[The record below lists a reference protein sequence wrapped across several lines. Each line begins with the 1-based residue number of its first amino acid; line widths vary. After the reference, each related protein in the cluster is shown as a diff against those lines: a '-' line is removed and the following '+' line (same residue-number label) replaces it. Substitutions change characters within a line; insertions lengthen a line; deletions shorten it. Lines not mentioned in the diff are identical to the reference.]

1 MVRTPELIA
10 EVIRALPSPP
20 ARRIVLGGA
29 MDDGKED
36 PVALAL
42 SRRGIHG
49 DNTLD
54 PYFNLFMFHR
64 LANDEEWVRA
74 WMDVPLN
81 LHDAGFVA
89 AIDSLVRWR
98 PEKSRRYMDVSQEMS
113 RALEMHPGPVSCLRV
128 DASEFPPPDRLR
140 RWIELLSA
148 KNVQELILLNLTGPE
163 ETEAP
168 LHDLRSSRLTKLT
181 VGFLSLRDSLRLAF
195 EAAAIDGHAWC
206 FLTDLTLTACA
217 FDGPYLSHTVSDLQ
231 GLKNL
236 CLRSCSL
243 TDGCNQQFLSIAS
256 RGLVSIHLWCCT
268 ADRKIIFG
276 EAPALTRLT
285 LGVLH
290 PAATSPNLSQAPAS
304 PPPLGLEIKFCSSL
318 CNLDHL
324 DLQRQ
329 DFDIWSCHRVRVRI
343 KCLLIFCYL

>member
-181 VGFLSLRDSLRLAF
+181 VGFLSLRRALPLPHRQRSSGTQESVPTLLFPYRRLQSAIPLHSLSWLGFHSPVVLHGRPKDNLWGGTSV
-195 EAAAIDGHAWC
+195 D
-206 FLTDLTLTACA
+206 TAY
-217 FDGPYLSHTVSDLQ
+217 PRRVT
-231 GLKNL
+231 
-236 CLRSCSL
+236 SCSNFSQPKP
-243 TDGCNQQFLSIAS
+243 GAS
-256 RGLVSIHLWCCT
+256 FSSPTW
-268 ADRKIIFG
+268 FG
-276 EAPALTRLT
+276 DQ
-285 LGVLH
+285 VL
-290 PAATSPNLSQAPAS
+290 
-304 PPPLGLEIKFCSSL
+304 
-318 CNLDHL
+318 
-324 DLQRQ
+324 
-329 DFDIWSCHRVRVRI
+329 
-343 KCLLIFCYL
+343 